1 MTTASHRVELPDG
14 SVFSCQPGETVLRAA
29 LRAGFDAPYEC
40 ASGACGSCKCRLK
53 GGEVSQLWAEA
64 PGLSPR
70 DRRKG
75 DRILTCQSVPSSDLV
90 VDLRA
95 GRPRVEPAPAPLL
108 ATVEVKTW
116 LNATVIRLVLRLP
129 EPARFLPGQFHLFEL
144 PGAGRRAYSM
154 ANLPNEDGRLEFLIK
169 YKPGGAASKVL
180 FEELAP
186 GAQVLVEGPYG
197 RGYLRPDPDRPL
209 VAVAGGSGLAPM
221 LSVVRGSRAGAASRS
236 VTLYFGVNGPD
247 ELFCSHELEAL
258 LDDGVEVR
266 WVLRE
271 GVHPTRAESVN
282 GLVGD
287 AMIAGEPTLS
297 RKDLYLAGPA
307 PMVEDVLRR
316 TVRAGLISADRVFF
330 DRFQ

>member
-1 MTTASHRVELPDG
+1 
-14 SVFSCQPGETVLRAA
+14 
-29 LRAGFDAPYEC
+29 
-40 ASGACGSCKCRLK
+40 
-53 GGEVSQLWAEA
+53 
-64 PGLSPR
+64 
-70 DRRKG
+70 
-75 DRILTCQSVPSSDLV
+75 VPSSDLV

-316 TVRAGLISADRVFF
+316 TVREGLISADRVFF